1 MLEQWGSKLDT
12 VTGDLEIDMNKDTK
26 RFKITT
32 SKGHYSIALEV
43 QKKESGEIVYLE
55 KKKG

>member
-1 MLEQWGSKLDT
+1 MLEQWESRLDT
-12 VTGDLEIDMNKDTK
+12 VKGDLEIDMNKDTK

-43 QKKESGEIVYLE
+43 QKKESGEIVLL
-55 KKKG
+55 KKKKV